1 MLYLYKMLYIN
12 IALKN
17 TETGPRPSQVK
28 FRQASIHQ
36 LKDVAGLP
44 GVLHHGDGPTLDHRD
59 HGIFHRHGDGYQ
71 PSGWKNDVKFDGL

>member
-1 MLYLYKMLYIN
+1 M
-12 IALKN
+12 LKN

-44 GVLHHGDGPTLDHRD
+44 GVLHHGDGPPWITGTMRFFIAMAMDTNH
-59 HGIFHRHGDGYQ
+59 Q
-71 PSGWKNDVKFDGL
+71 AEKTM